1 MPVMSRSVAVEL
13 GAVSLFT
20 AAAYVALYRVQRSL
34 FDNGLTESEPAIFPR
49 TDADIQGALGDLRS
63 YLALVGLLCVLYAW
77 VLFRASSWK
86 GRAASAVMLAVP
98 VAIQLGLL
106 FTRPTLSIDVYSYLA
121 HGYLAL
127 DPAQNP
133 YEQEAAAVSGSSYGR
148 ELQRLGWLP
157 MHPQSPY
164 GPAWTQLERL
174 VVWLTG
180 TDVETAQI
188 LMKLPAFAASLGC
201 AGLIFALLTHLAP
214 ILRWV
219 GAAAWL
225 WNPMNSIEFAGDGH
239 IDAVMIF
246 FVLVSVYAAVRART
260 YIAGCALGLAALVKY
275 LPLLFAPP
283 LVVYLL
289 RRSHAPARVLLQSCA
304 AIVTT
309 LALGALAFN
318 GWWIGGAT
326 FDGVSKS
333 GTPYASWSPSG
344 AIMTLVSAQV
354 PEEAASQVTRY
365 VLIALLLLVVTAV
378 SARVRTTQQLL
389 WGLAVIALA
398 AFALLPGG
406 WPWYAALPVALLLC
420 ISSVGARIAV
430 LVLTVTTRSI
440 AAFGQLQVL
449 GAVPLV
455 QSADIDGFIGVS
467 LPTLICLPLAV
478 IMWLRASD
486 EEPESGEGSSSRLP
500 RRAG

>member
-1 MPVMSRSVAVEL
+1 MSRLVAVEI
-13 GAVSLFT
+13 GAVSLLSV
-20 AAAYVALYRVQRSL
+20 AAYIALYRVQRSL
-34 FDNGLTESEPAIFPR
+34 FDNGLAASEPAIFPR
-49 TDADIQGALGDLRS
+49 TDADIQAAMGDLRT

-77 VLFRASSWK
+77 VLFRAPSWK
-86 GRAASAVMLAVP
+86 GRVASAMMLAVP
-98 VAIQLGLL
+98 VAIQVGLL
-106 FTRPTLSIDVYSYLA
+106 FTRPTLSIDVYSYLT

-127 DPAQNP
+127 DPSQNP
-133 YEQEAAAVSGSSYGR
+133 YQQESAAVSATSYGR
-148 ELQRLGWLP
+148 ALQLLGWLP
-157 MHPQSPY
+157 MHAQSPY

-180 TDVETAQI
+180 TDVEMAQF

-201 AGLIFALLTHLAP
+201 AALIFALLTRLAP
-214 ILRWV
+214 SLRWV

-239 IDAVMIF
+239 IDAVMIL
-246 FVLVSVYAAVRART
+246 FVLLSVSFAVRART
-260 YIAGCALGLAALVKY
+260 YIAGCALGLAALIKY
-275 LPLLFAPP
+275 LPVLFAPP
-283 LVVYLL
+283 LIVYLL
-289 RRSHAPARVLLQSCA
+289 RRSPAPARVLLHSCA
-304 AIVTT
+304 AILTT

-326 FDGVSKS
+326 FDGAATS

-344 AIMTLVSAQV
+344 VTMILISMSV
-354 PEEAASQVTRY
+354 PEQAASQVTRY
-365 VLIALLLLVVTAV
+365 VLIALLLLVVAVV

-406 WPWYAALPVALLLC
+406 WPWYAALPVAILLC
-420 ISSVGARIAV
+420 VSSVGARIAV

-449 GAVPLV
+449 GAVPMV
-455 QSADIDGFIGVS
+455 QSADIDGFVGVS

-478 IMWLRASD
+478 IMWLRSPDQEPQSD
-486 EEPESGEGSSSRLP
+486 EAGRSRLS
-500 RRAG
+500 RRIG